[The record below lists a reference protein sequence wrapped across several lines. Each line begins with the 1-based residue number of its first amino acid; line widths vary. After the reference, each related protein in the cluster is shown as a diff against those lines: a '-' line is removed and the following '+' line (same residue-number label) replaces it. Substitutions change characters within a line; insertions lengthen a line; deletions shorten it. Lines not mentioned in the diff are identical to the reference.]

1 MPDSCM
7 LPISVIGVIAYPAC
21 AQKPRE
27 PSMPGKPLGVL
38 QLLVSSVELDSSDAC
53 FLLLK
58 AGAQWGRSTTQPCS
72 KQHAFD
78 WEARGP
84 LGPSVSPVLA

>member
-1 MPDSCM
+1 M
-7 LPISVIGVIAYPAC
+7 LAHV
-21 AQKPRE
+21 QRPRE

-58 AGAQWGRSTTQPCS
+58 AGAQWGRSLTQPSS

-78 WEARGP
+78 WEARRPCP
-84 LGPSVSPVLA
+84 LPVWRLLASPGT